1 MWAETRVMQQ
11 EAVPG
16 DQGSRPKNPW
26 TQQKLQEAGGILP
39 LEPVG

>member
-26 TQQKLQEAGGILP
+26 TQQKLQEVGGILP
-39 LEPVG
+39 PEPVG